1 MCTTIVLGTRS
12 RETRPITNAFGRFPT
27 FANIP
32 IRSSERLLTM
42 RAAVQNRDFGKTD
55 DERLESTKADGHL
68 LESRTTEEFVSGKR
82 VRPVTIRLAAL

>member
-1 MCTTIVLGTRS
+1 
-12 RETRPITNAFGRFPT
+12 
-27 FANIP
+27 
-32 IRSSERLLTM
+32 M